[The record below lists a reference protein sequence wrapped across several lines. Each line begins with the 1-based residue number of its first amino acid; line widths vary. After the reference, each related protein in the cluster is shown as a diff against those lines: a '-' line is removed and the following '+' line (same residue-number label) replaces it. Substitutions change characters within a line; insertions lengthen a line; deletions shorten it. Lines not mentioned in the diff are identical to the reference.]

1 MGNVDSTMQ
10 PMMNN
15 FIDVICTMAR
25 WAGIFIAIFGIYN
38 LVSTFTEDRPEDKK
52 KAIGQIVGGVAL
64 IALKYIIEMA
74 GILNAV

>member
-1 MGNVDSTMQ
+1 MDALMQ
-10 PMMNN
+10 N
-15 FIDVICTMAR
+15 FVTLICTMAR

-64 IALKYIIEMA
+64 IGLETLINAT
-74 GILNAV
+74 GILQSVQSAG